1 MIRICCLTFAFFALA
16 LAGARADISLMG
28 PPANTWSQ
36 FPMTQP
42 VNGLVATNM
51 PDVSLGMGW
60 RFYSGAGGATLRPA
74 APETS
79 GMAFRD
85 LGGRLVAYFTDVE
98 RNLCKTNGAVVAEFA
113 DMLRVGPDSGTNVA
127 VYPALTNIPN
137 QIGAATNGC
146 VQITGSTMTGQ
157 LTAPNM
163 IATGRLAVG
172 AAAFLST
179 EKTYLKGPVTVD
191 NPGAPIR
198 ITGTAGAVG
207 TNDLIVGYLS
217 SANRYFLGDYGSV
230 ARGITVDTS
239 LGTVGIG
246 TNAPSATL
254 HIGGSMIVTGSV
266 VHGGAARIGG
276 PNEVHVTSTETTP
289 LNDYA
294 SAGLI
299 MRNTSTAP
307 SNMTLISHYDAGPN
321 ASAAFGF
328 RNVSHTAHYA
338 DQVFVTRGADGVK
351 ERAVIRYDGTVGVGT
366 NAPAAKLHVDGNFY
380 RDGVNGWS
388 VEPVYTRDGM
398 LTGTNAF
405 RRFMWEPAVSSNGW
419 MIILSTNAP
428 SSTTPLVG
436 TTNVIWLSPA
446 TL

>member
-1 MIRICCLTFAFFALA
+1 MIRTCGLAFAFFALA
-16 LAGARADISLMG
+16 LTGARAEISLMG

-36 FPMTQP
+36 FPATQP
-42 VNGLVATNM
+42 VNNGGYAITNVSTITLTGGVGVA
-51 PDVSLGMGW
+51 SI
-60 RFYSGAGGATLRPA
+60 
-74 APETS
+74 
-79 GMAFRD
+79 
-85 LGGRLVAYFTDVE
+85 TDV
-98 RNLCKTNGAVVAEFA
+98 RN
-113 DMLRVGPDSGTNVA
+113 
-127 VYPALTNIPN
+127 
-137 QIGAATNGC
+137 ATNGC
-146 VQITGSTMTGQ
+146 VQITGSTMSGQ

-239 LGTVGIG
+239 LGNFGVGI
-246 TNAPSATL
+246 
-254 HIGGSMIVTGSV
+254 
-266 VHGGAARIGG
+266 
-276 PNEVHVTSTETTP
+276 
-289 LNDYA
+289 
-294 SAGLI
+294 
-299 MRNTSTAP
+299 
-307 SNMTLISHYDAGPN
+307 
-321 ASAAFGF
+321 
-328 RNVSHTAHYA
+328 NVP
-338 DQVFVTRGADGVK
+338 
-351 ERAVIRYDGTVGVGT
+351 E
-366 NAPAAKLHVDGNFY
+366 AKLHVDGNFY
-380 RDGVNGWS
+380 RGGVNGWS
-388 VEPVYTRDGM
+388 VEPVYTRAGT